1 MYRFFLKRD
10 LTDQVAS
17 LKKENLRYADFAK
30 RSIQDLFPG
39 EIIKSSTVKEFTY
52 TSSCIAFNEGNGK
65 FNIQKLPAEVQF
77 SSVNAAL
84 CTDINN
90 DHKTDLI
97 RGGNQFGFQPQFG
110 RLDASRGHVLMNI
123 GNKNFQSVAGDQ
135 SGIRIEGEVRDIV
148 EVPGK
153 EIKYIL
159 ILLNNEAPA
168 LFRIN
173 KPR

>member
-1 MYRFFLKRD
+1 MADWQDSYWTFFNAAGRFVGGCLFVGGFVVFLWS
-10 LTDQVAS
+10 LTQ
-17 LKKENLRYADFAK
+17 
-30 RSIQDLFPG
+30 G
-39 EIIKSSTVKEFTY
+39 EIIGIVMSAIVSVLGILVVFAKPSRPNKS
-52 TSSCIAFNEGNGK
+52 
-65 FNIQKLPAEVQF
+65 
-77 SSVNAAL
+77 
-84 CTDINN
+84 N

-97 RGGNQFGFQPQFG
+97 LGGNQFGFQPQFG